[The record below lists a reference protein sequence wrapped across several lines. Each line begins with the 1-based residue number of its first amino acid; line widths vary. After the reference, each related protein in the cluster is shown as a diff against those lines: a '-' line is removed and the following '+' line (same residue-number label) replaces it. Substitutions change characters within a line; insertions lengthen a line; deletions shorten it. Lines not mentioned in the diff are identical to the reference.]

1 MDQKIPF
8 AALLITLIFA
18 GLASTEN
25 GKQTLRFI
33 MKYEYECYNLFI
45 AHCGSIADHQLPKFR
60 EYECREFDK
69 CISVEYHD
77 GKNKEELLL
86 RKKNGSELVFK
97 GYLMN
102 DVDASVTLL
111 INKERTKYTVN
122 SYFIL

>member
-1 MDQKIPF
+1 MSTNVIF
-8 AALLITLIFA
+8 NSYSYSGLITD
-18 GLASTEN
+18 
-25 GKQTLRFI
+25 Q
-33 MKYEYECYNLFI
+33 
-45 AHCGSIADHQLPKFR
+45 QLPIFR
-60 EYECREFDK
+60 DVSNVSDMCQEFDK

-77 GKNKEELLL
+77 SKNKEELLL

-111 INKERTKYTVN
+111 INKDRTKYTVY

>member
-1 MDQKIPF
+1 MSTNVIVNSYSYSG
-8 AALLITLIFA
+8 LITD
-18 GLASTEN
+18 
-25 GKQTLRFI
+25 Q
-33 MKYEYECYNLFI
+33 
-45 AHCGSIADHQLPKFR
+45 QLPIFR
-60 EYECREFDK
+60 DVTDVSDMCQVFDK

-102 DVDASVTLL
+102 DADASVTLL
-111 INKERTKYTVN
+111 INKDRTKYTVN

>member
-1 MDQKIPF
+1 MSTNLISFSYSHSGLISDQ
-8 AALLITLIFA
+8 
-18 GLASTEN
+18 
-25 GKQTLRFI
+25 
-33 MKYEYECYNLFI
+33 
-45 AHCGSIADHQLPKFR
+45 QLPKFR

-77 GKNKEELLL
+77 GKNKDELLL

-111 INKERTKYTVN
+111 INKDRTKYTVN
-122 SYFIL
+122 FYIIL

>member
-1 MDQKIPF
+1 MMEQTISF
-8 AALLITLIFA
+8 AALLITLILA
-18 GLASTEN
+18 GLARTEN
-25 GKQTLRFI
+25 DQ
-33 MKYEYECYNLFI
+33 
-45 AHCGSIADHQLPKFR
+45 QLPKLR
-60 EYECREFDK
+60 EYECQEFDK

-111 INKERTKYTVN
+111 INKDRTKYTLMFTSDHSPYCAIFEWDGVDGPVTCMD
-122 SYFIL
+122 

>member
-1 MDQKIPF
+1 MSTNVIF
-8 AALLITLIFA
+8 NSYSYSGLITD
-18 GLASTEN
+18 
-25 GKQTLRFI
+25 Q
-33 MKYEYECYNLFI
+33 
-45 AHCGSIADHQLPKFR
+45 QLPIFR
-60 EYECREFDK
+60 EYECQEFDK

-102 DVDASVTLL
+102 DVDASATLL
-111 INKERTKYTVN
+111 INKDRTKYTVN